1 MEASLKKASA
11 LQAALLL
18 ASTHPSSR
26 DAIRK
31 EGMAAVG
38 KVVFTS
44 R

>member
-1 MEASLKKASA
+1 